1 MQAIYTI
8 IQLSRKE
15 PTEKVELG
23 NIIAPNIIE
32 AERKFLEETGWETTD
47 PDKYLFVKHPICR

>member
-1 MQAIYTI
+1 MHAIYTI

-23 NIIAPNIIE
+23 DVIAPNVIE
-32 AERKFLEETGWETTD
+32 AKRKFIEKTGWDATD
-47 PDKYLFVKHPICR
+47 PDKYLFVMHPICR